1 MATLVGVCAACGLAA
16 DAALAGT
23 LDQQQT
29 DGGSSYAIAS
39 NGSLAQTFTAG
50 LGGGMDQ
57 VDLHLQ
63 RLGTPTA
70 PLSIEIRDV
79 SGGVPGST
87 VLASASLPTSSIPTM
102 QAFVPISFAKPAPV
116 VAGTQYA
123 IVAYSPTPFGNDY
136 AWSVGG
142 TANPYAGG
150 AGFGTGTFPPA
161 GPWTQLSTSDF
172 AFKTYVAPAPASGE
186 RSAALK
192 KCKKKHSAKKR
203 RKCRRK
209 ARRLPV

>member
-1 MATLVGVCAACGLAA
+1 MCAACAFAPG
-16 DAALAGT
+16 AALAGT

-29 DGGSSYAIAS
+29 DSTGASYAIAS
-39 NGSLAQTFTAG
+39 NGSLGQTFMAG
-50 LGGGMDQ
+50 LSGRLDQ

-63 RLGTPTA
+63 RFGAPTA
-70 PLSIEIRDV
+70 PVSIEIRDV
-79 SGGVPGST
+79 SGGVPGNT
-87 VLASASLPTSSIPTM
+87 ALASGSVPASSVPTM
-102 QAFVPISFAKPAPV
+102 RGFVPVSFATPAPV

-123 IVAYSPTPFGNDY
+123 IVAFSPTPFGPNDY

-142 TANPYAGG
+142 SANPYAGG
-150 AGFGTGTFPPA
+150 GGFGTPTLPPA
-161 GPWTQLSTSDF
+161 GPWTALSTSDF
-172 AFKTYVAPAPASGE
+172 AFRTYVAPTGE

-209 ARRLPV
+209 AKRLPL